1 MDKPKERVDGG
12 NYYEANQARKSV
24 EDGVCFDNDVLSAK
38 ADNSAKPPHS
48 SMPHRKY
55 ARR

>member
-1 MDKPKERVDGG
+1 VDKPKERVDGG